1 MSDAEVDAFLKEFAD
16 TTKGWLLM
24 MLSGGAEDTAD
35 AGQESSEHL
44 SVVGF
49 FPGRGVWGKSF
60 WDKKFEGAK
69 EDRAA
74 IAAKLAEIKED
85 LATGGTRRRYEELNA
100 VKNNSMR
107 PFWEHLGFK
116 SREEMEGFGQPRLS
130 LEERLA
136 LFGRREVD
144 EVLGSW
150 TPAILR

>member
-1 MSDAEVDAFLKEFAD
+1 LGFSR
-16 TTKGWLLM
+16 
-24 MLSGGAEDTAD
+24 GAAC
-35 AGQESSEHL
+35 G
-44 SVVGF
+44 
-49 FPGRGVWGKSF
+49 GKSF

-116 SREEMEGFGQPRLS
+116 SRRKWKGSVNQDYPWKNAWPYSVGGRLMRF
-130 LEERLA
+130 LGV
-136 LFGRREVD
+136 GRRR
-144 EVLGSW
+144 SY
-150 TPAILR
+150 A